1 MKMKNPK
8 EENYMRQN
16 YVGSIRE
23 TVRILIERLRSLVQ
37 PSNALTEILMGKPI
51 SIYQISEC
59 GLTGLTLSD
68 VAMASS

>member
-1 MKMKNPK
+1 MRNPK
-8 EENYMRQN
+8 EGNYIRQN
-16 YVGSIRE
+16 HVGSIRE
-23 TVRILIERLRSLVQ
+23 AVRVLIERLRSLVQ
-37 PSNALTEILMGKPI
+37 PSKALTEVLMGKPI